1 MLYRLINES
10 CYLFIYYLFMNEF
23 MNVVLYYDVWSDD
36 RKGIRFVKYRISN
49 LKGSSLGDLPD
60 NLE

>member
-1 MLYRLINES
+1 M
-10 CYLFIYYLFMNEF
+10 LFIYYLFMNEF
-23 MNVVLYYDVWSDD
+23 MNVVLYYDFWSDD